1 METQTKRC
9 TNCTRGPQPL
19 SEFEGKFGP
28 TAQCLSCRTKCK
40 KRDAKRHADPE
51 THERIKEQQRENKYY
66 QTYRERKQSGQ
77 GSERKHNLDQTC
89 GWRNTDKCRG
99 RLAHWKRN
107 NLIELLGQYKRS
119 AENRWYAWSLT
130 DDEAQEMMTNHCV
143 YCGFLDLEDR
153 LNGIDRIDNSK
164 GYTLENTCSAC
175 KHCNNMKYTW
185 SVDEFLAHVK
195 RIVNPVIDES
205 TKKYATVRAVKTLH
219 NNATTRNID
228 VYASDEYL
236 SDLMNTPC
244 HYCGIFKKLNGVDRV
259 DSYLGYCPSNIVPC
273 CSPCNLMKKNLN
285 IDDFLAH
292 TKRITEFQEMS
303 KTSSGP
309 IDEVHHPDS
318 LCCYVLRKESQ
329 SFKKNCVYK
338 NE

>member
-40 KRDAKRHADPE
+40 KRDAKKRADPE
-51 THERIKEQQRENKYY
+51 IHEQMKEQQREKKYY
-66 QTYRERKQSGQ
+66 QAHRERKQSGQ

-89 GWRNTDKCRG
+89 GWRNTQKCKD
-99 RLAHWKRN
+99 RLAHWKRTN
-107 NLIELLGQYKRS
+107 FTELLGQYTYS
-119 AENRWYAWSLT
+119 AERRGYEWSLS
-130 DDEAQEMMTNHCV
+130 DDRAKELMTNPCT
-143 YCGFLDLEDR
+143 YCGFLNLEDR

-164 GYTLENTCSAC
+164 GYTFENTCSAC

-195 RIVNPVIDES
+195 RIVNPVIDNAKTHAS
-205 TKKYATVRAVKTLH
+205 RRALQTLH

-228 VYASDEYL
+228 VYASDEWL

-244 HYCGIFKKLNGVDRV
+244 HYCGLFLQRKCNGVDRI
-259 DSYLGYCPSNIVPC
+259 DSDIGYWPSNIVSC
-273 CSPCNLMKKNLN
+273 CSHCNLMKKDLST
-285 IDDFLAH
+285 DEFLAH
-292 TKRITEFQEMS
+292 AKRITEHQ
-303 KTSSGP
+303 
-309 IDEVHHPDS
+309 
-318 LCCYVLRKESQ
+318 
-329 SFKKNCVYK
+329 KNDIGY
-338 NE
+338 